1 MTREASETALVPVR
15 LWVYKCNALNLP
27 HQVAWGDWDEVFSGK
42 RNTEWGGSQTMR
54 STASLHILWE
64 EMTPGDVI
72 LAYQTDLQ
80 AAVGL
85 CQLTDL
91 VDYVDQD
98 GEPQREMWLRPIER
112 FPQPVK
118 IHQLK
123 GADPVLAGARA
134 LRSGWPQ
141 TLYATTPQ
149 EAAALLAACGA
160 KSRQPAQPAAARRR
174 STRGGGFGDPKANK
188 RVEAA
193 AIAFVRA
200 VYEQKGWTVTSME
213 SEKLGY
219 DLLVTKASREEHLEV
234 KGTGAAEASFIITAG
249 EVRRVRTDRAM
260 RLCVVADA
268 LSRSPTL
275 QSWRAAEV
283 ERAFVLSP
291 VSYWAK
297 RRRDDD
303 R

>member
-1 MTREASETALVPVR
+1 MKRETREAALAPVR

-27 HQVAWGDWDEVFSGK
+27 HQVAWGDWDEVFSSG
-42 RNTEWGGSQTMR
+42 RPIEWGGSQTMR
-54 STASLHILWE
+54 STSSLHILWE
-64 EMTPGDVI
+64 KMTPGDVI
-72 LAYQTDLQ
+72 FAYQTDLQ

-85 CQLTDL
+85 CELTDL

-112 FPQPVK
+112 FPRPVK
-118 IHQLK
+118 IHELK
-123 GADPVLAGARA
+123 GTDPVLAGARA
-134 LRSGWPQ
+134 LRRGWPQ
-141 TLYATTPQ
+141 TLYATTLQ

-160 KSRQPAQPAAARRR
+160 RSRLPAQPPAARRG
-174 STRGGGFGDPKANK
+174 STRGGGFGGPKANK
-188 RVEAA
+188 RVESA

-200 VYEQKGWTVTSME
+200 TYEQEGWTVTSVE

-234 KGTGAAEASFIITAG
+234 KGTRAAEASFIITAG
-249 EVRRVRTDRAM
+249 EVRRVRTDPAM

-275 QSWRAAEV
+275 QSWRAEEV

-297 RRRDDD
+297 RRHDDD

>member
-1 MTREASETALVPVR
+1 
-15 LWVYKCNALNLP
+15 
-27 HQVAWGDWDEVFSGK
+27 
-42 RNTEWGGSQTMR
+42 
-54 STASLHILWE
+54 
-64 EMTPGDVI
+64 MTPGDVI

-85 CQLTDL
+85 CELTDL
-91 VDYVDQD
+91 IDYIDQD

-134 LRSGWPQ
+134 LRRGWPQ

-160 KSRQPAQPAAARRR
+160 KYRQSARPSSSARRG
-174 STRGGGFGDPKANK
+174 STRGGGFGDPRANK
-188 RVEAA
+188 RVESA

-200 VYEQKGWTVTSME
+200 TYEREGWTVTSME
-213 SEKLGY
+213 REKLGY

-234 KGTGAAEASFIITAG
+234 KGTRAADASFIITAG
-249 EVRRVRTDRAM
+249 EVRRVRTDPAM

-268 LSRSPTL
+268 LSQSPTL
-275 QSWRAAEV
+275 QSWRAGEI
-283 ERAFVLSP
+283 ERDFVLSP